1 MKSKIL
7 DSFIKYGPIV
17 LTMMAAIL
25 TKKQDDK
32 DKAEMINEI
41 TKGVLKGI
49 KKK

>member
-17 LTMMAAIL
+17 LTMLAGVL
-25 TKKQDDK
+25 TAKQDSM

-41 TKGVLKGI
+41 TKGVLKGL
-49 KKK
+49 KK